1 MAFDFNDEP
10 WRTAGEL
17 LYEFGTDGAI
27 REINRQANYLIKA
40 GLDADA
46 RSLSEVLT
54 AVLTLG
60 PWRNPHATLH

>member
-1 MAFDFNDEP
+1 MAFDLNDEP

-17 LYEFGTDGAI
+17 LYDFGTDGAI
-27 REINRQANYLIKA
+27 REINRQAGYLKKA

-60 PWRNPHATLH
+60 PWRSPDATLH